1 MAKLP
6 LEPPIPY
13 RKPIYYDFKNKE
25 RCVTSYVDYMLS
37 RTRRMFKYTGLPDT
51 IPDVF
56 LERYLQR
63 NGQCIIAEHEG
74 KLYAFCGGLGGVYNE
89 YYFPSKY
96 IVANPYLDFSKE
108 YTIGEDC
115 VLIRNDTE
123 MQGLIPM
130 CSKYASLLVENDLT
144 MRIADINRR
153 IPAIAK
159 THSDNQKQGFDLL
172 MKRVEDGDL
181 NMSIQDNWEDM
192 FTTLPFVD
200 STTTHITEYIEFTQY
215 IKAQWF
221 NELGIRMSHNMKRE
235 ALSASEI
242 ASGDDMIRSLPED
255 MLECRKEALDKINE
269 MFGTN
274 ISIEYNS
281 VWRYLFDEKELQID
295 AMEAD
300 IESKENSSDNRT
312 ETDEEVSEN
321 NEESEEK
328 DDGEEPNSES

>member
-1 MAKLP
+1 MAKFKP
-6 LEPPIPY
+6 DPSIPY
-13 RKPIYYDFKNKE
+13 REPIYYNFRNKE
-25 RCVTSYVDYMLS
+25 KCVTSYVEYMLA

-63 NGQCIIAEHEG
+63 NGECIIAEHNG
-74 KLYAFCGGLGGVYNE
+74 QLYAFCGGLGGVYNE
-89 YYFPSKY
+89 YYFPTKY
-96 IVANPYLDFSKE
+96 IVANPYLNFSKE
-108 YTIGEDC
+108 YTIGTDC

-153 IPAIAK
+153 IPTIAK
-159 THSDNQKQGFDLL
+159 VHSDSQKQGFDLL

-200 STTTHITEYIEFTQY
+200 SSTTHIIEYIEFTQY

-255 MLECRKEALDKINE
+255 MLECRKEALDKVNE
-269 MFGTN
+269 MFGTK
-274 ISIEYNS
+274 ISVEYNS
-281 VWRYLFDEKELQID
+281 VWSYLFDEKELQID
-295 AMEAD
+295 AMEAE
-300 IESKENSSDNRT
+300 IESAEDNEDENSSGNRT
-312 ETDEEVSEN
+312 ESEDDTN
-321 NEESEEK
+321 ESES
-328 DDGEEPNSES
+328 NSES

>member
-1 MAKLP
+1 MAKFP

-13 RKPIYYDFKNKE
+13 KKPVYYDFRNKE
-25 RCVTSYVDYMLS
+25 RCVTSYVEYMLS
-37 RTRRMFKYTGLPDT
+37 RTRRMFKYTGLPDS

-63 NGQCIIAEHEG
+63 NGQCIVAEHEG
-74 KLYAFCGGLGGVYNE
+74 NLYAFCGGLGGVYNE
-89 YYFPSKY
+89 YYFPTKY
-96 IVANPYLDFSKE
+96 IVANPYLNFSKE

-115 VLIRNDTE
+115 VLVRNDTE

-159 THSDNQKQGFDLL
+159 VHSDNQKQGFDLL

-181 NMSIQDNWEDM
+181 SMSIQDNWEDM

-200 STTTHITEYIEFTQY
+200 SSTTHITEYIEFTQY

-255 MLECRKEALDKINE
+255 MLECRKEALDKINS

-274 ISIEYNS
+274 ISVEYNS
-281 VWRYLFDEKELQID
+281 VWSYLFDEKELQID
-295 AMEAD
+295 AMEAEV
-300 IESKENSSDNRT
+300 ESTETNPEDSSDNRT
-312 ETDEEVSEN
+312 NS
-321 NEESEEK
+321 EESEDDK
-328 DDGEEPNSES
+328 DEQESDSES

>member
-1 MAKLP
+1 MAKFKP
-6 LEPPIPY
+6 DPSIPY
-13 RKPIYYDFKNKE
+13 REPIYYNFRNKE
-25 RCVTSYVDYMLS
+25 KCVTSYVEYMLA

-51 IPDVF
+51 IPDIF

-63 NGQCIIAEHEG
+63 NGECIIAEHNG
-74 KLYAFCGGLGGVYNE
+74 QLYAFCGGLGGVYNE
-89 YYFPSKY
+89 YYFPTKY
-96 IVANPYLDFSKE
+96 IVANPYLNFSKE
-108 YTIGEDC
+108 YIIGTDC
-115 VLIRNDTE
+115 VLMRNDTE
-123 MQGLIPM
+123 MQGLLPM

-159 THSDNQKQGFDLL
+159 VHSDNQKQGFDLL

-200 STTTHITEYIEFTQY
+200 SSTTHITEYIEFTQY

-255 MLECRKEALDKINE
+255 MLECRKEALDKVNE
-269 MFGTN
+269 MFGTK
-274 ISIEYNS
+274 ISVEYNS
-281 VWRYLFDEKELQID
+281 VWNYLFDEKELQID
-295 AMEAD
+295 AMKAE
-300 IESKENSSDNRT
+300 IESAEDNEDENSSDNRT
-312 ETDEEVSEN
+312 ESEDDTN
-321 NEESEEK
+321 ESES
-328 DDGEEPNSES
+328 NSES

>member
-13 RKPIYYDFKNKE
+13 KKPVYYDFRNKE
-25 RCVTSYVDYMLS
+25 RCVTSYVEYMLS
-37 RTRRMFKYTGLPDT
+37 RTRRMFKYTGLPDS

-89 YYFPSKY
+89 YYFPTKY
-96 IVANPYLDFSKE
+96 IVANPYLNFSKE

-115 VLIRNDTE
+115 VLVRNDTE

-159 THSDNQKQGFDLL
+159 VHSDNQKQGFDLL

-181 NMSIQDNWEDM
+181 SMSIQDNWEDM

-200 STTTHITEYIEFTQY
+200 SSTTHITEYIEFTQY

-255 MLECRKEALDKINE
+255 MLECRKEALDKINS

-274 ISIEYNS
+274 ISVEYNS
-281 VWRYLFDEKELQID
+281 VWSYLFDEKELQID
-295 AMEAD
+295 AMEAE
-300 IESKENSSDNRT
+300 IESTETNPEDSSDNRT
-312 ETDEEVSEN
+312 N
-321 NEESEEK
+321 PEESEDDK
-328 DDGEEPNSES
+328 DERESDSES

>member
-1 MAKLP
+1 MAKSP
-6 LEPPIPY
+6 LEPPVPY
-13 RKPIYYDFKNKE
+13 KNPVYYDFRNKDK
-25 RCVTSYVDYMLS
+25 CVSSYVNYMLS
-37 RTRRMFKYTGLPDT
+37 RTRRMFKYSGLPET

-63 NGQCIIAEHEG
+63 NGQCVIAEHEG

-89 YYFPSKY
+89 YYFPTKY
-96 IVANPYLDFSKE
+96 IVANPYLNFSKE
-108 YTIGEDC
+108 YEIGTDC

-123 MQGLIPM
+123 MQGLIPL

-159 THSDNQKQGFDLL
+159 VHGDNQKEGFDLL
-172 MKRVEDGDL
+172 MKRVEDGEL
-181 NMSIQDNWEDM
+181 KMSIQDNWEDM
-192 FTTLPFVD
+192 FTLLPFSDGV
-200 STTTHITEYIEFTQY
+200 TTHLTEYIEFTQY

-255 MLECRKEALDKINE
+255 MLECRKEALEQINT

-274 ISIEYNS
+274 ISVEYNS
-281 VWRYLFDEKELQID
+281 VWSYLFEEKELQID
-295 AMEAD
+295 SMKSEIQSNNETD
-300 IESKENSSDNRT
+300 SSDVRT
-312 ETDEEVSEN
+312 EESGDSSER
-321 NEESEEK
+321 EDS
-328 DDGEEPNSES
+328 SES

>member
-1 MAKLP
+1 MSKYKRDPSVP
-6 LEPPIPY
+6 LRE
-13 RKPIYYDFKNKE
+13 PIYYNFRNKDK
-25 RCVTSYVDYMLS
+25 CVTSYVEYMLA

-56 LERYLQR
+56 LEQYLQR
-63 NGQCIIAEHEG
+63 NGECIIAEYNG
-74 KLYAFCGGLGGVYNE
+74 QLYAFCGGLGGVLNE
-89 YYFPSKY
+89 YYFPTKY
-96 IVANPYLDFSKE
+96 IVSNPFLNFSKE
-108 YTIGEDC
+108 YNIGKDC

-159 THSDNQKQGFDLL
+159 VHSDNQKQGFDLL

-200 STTTHITEYIEFTQY
+200 SSTTHITEYIEFTQY

-255 MLECRKEALDKINE
+255 MLECRKEALDKVNN
-269 MFGTN
+269 MFGTK
-274 ISIEYNS
+274 ISVEYNS
-281 VWRYLFDEKELQID
+281 VWSYLFDEKELQID
-295 AMEAD
+295 AMEAE
-300 IESKENSSDNRT
+300 IESTEDNEDENSSDNRT
-312 ETDEEVSEN
+312 ESEDDTN
-321 NEESEEK
+321 ESES
-328 DDGEEPNSES
+328 NSES

>member
-1 MAKLP
+1 MAKSP
-6 LEPPIPY
+6 LEPPVPY
-13 RKPIYYDFKNKE
+13 RKPVYYDFRNKDK
-25 RCVTSYVDYMLS
+25 CVSSYVNYMLS
-37 RTRRMFKYTGLPDT
+37 RTRRMFKYSGLPET

-63 NGQCIIAEHEG
+63 NGQCVIAEHEG

-89 YYFPSKY
+89 YYFPTKY
-96 IVANPYLDFSKE
+96 IVANPYLNFSKE
-108 YTIGEDC
+108 YEIGTDC

-123 MQGLIPM
+123 MQGLIPL

-159 THSDNQKQGFDLL
+159 VHGDNQKEGFDLL
-172 MKRVEDGDL
+172 MKRVEDGEL
-181 NMSIQDNWEDM
+181 KMSIQDNWEDM
-192 FTTLPFVD
+192 FTLLPFSDGV
-200 STTTHITEYIEFTQY
+200 TTHLTEYIEFTQY

-221 NELGIRMSHNMKRE
+221 NELGIRVSHNMKRE

-255 MLECRKEALDKINE
+255 MLECRKEALEQINT

-274 ISIEYNS
+274 ISVEYNS
-281 VWRYLFDEKELQID
+281 VWSYLFEEKELQID
-295 AMEAD
+295 SMKSEIQSNNETD
-300 IESKENSSDNRT
+300 SSDVRT
-312 ETDEEVSEN
+312 EESGDSSER
-321 NEESEEK
+321 EDS
-328 DDGEEPNSES
+328 SES

>member
-1 MAKLP
+1 MSKYKRDPSVP
-6 LEPPIPY
+6 LRE
-13 RKPIYYDFKNKE
+13 PIYYNFRNKDK
-25 RCVTSYVDYMLS
+25 CVTSYVEYMLA

-56 LERYLQR
+56 LEQYLQR
-63 NGQCIIAEHEG
+63 NGECIIAEYNG
-74 KLYAFCGGLGGVYNE
+74 QLYAFCGGLGGVLNE
-89 YYFPSKY
+89 YYFPTKY
-96 IVANPYLDFSKE
+96 IVSNPFLNFSKE
-108 YTIGEDC
+108 YNIGKDC

-159 THSDNQKQGFDLL
+159 VHSDNQKQGFDLL

-200 STTTHITEYIEFTQY
+200 SSTTHITEYIEFTQY

-255 MLECRKEALDKINE
+255 MLECRKEALDKVNN
-269 MFGTN
+269 MFGTK
-274 ISIEYNS
+274 ISVEYNS
-281 VWRYLFDEKELQID
+281 VWSYLFDEKELQID
-295 AMEAD
+295 AMKAE
-300 IESKENSSDNRT
+300 IESTEDNEDENSSDNRT
-312 ETDEEVSEN
+312 ESEDDTN
-321 NEESEEK
+321 ESES
-328 DDGEEPNSES
+328 NSES

>member
-1 MAKLP
+1 MAKSP
-6 LEPPIPY
+6 LEPPVPY
-13 RKPIYYDFKNKE
+13 RKPVYYDFRNKDK
-25 RCVTSYVDYMLS
+25 CVSSYVNYMLS
-37 RTRRMFKYTGLPDT
+37 RTRRMFKYSGLPET

-63 NGQCIIAEHEG
+63 NGQCVIAEHEG

-89 YYFPSKY
+89 YYFPTKY
-96 IVANPYLDFSKE
+96 IVANPYLNFSKE
-108 YTIGEDC
+108 YEIGTDC

-159 THSDNQKQGFDLL
+159 VHGDNQKEGFDLL
-172 MKRVEDGDL
+172 MKRVEDGEL
-181 NMSIQDNWEDM
+181 KMSIQDNWEDM
-192 FTTLPFVD
+192 FTLLPFSDGV
-200 STTTHITEYIEFTQY
+200 TTHLTEYIEFTQY

-255 MLECRKEALDKINE
+255 MLECRKEALEQINT

-274 ISIEYNS
+274 ISVEYNS
-281 VWRYLFDEKELQID
+281 VWSYLFEEKELQID
-295 AMEAD
+295 SMKSEIQSNNETD
-300 IESKENSSDNRT
+300 SSDVRT
-312 ETDEEVSEN
+312 EESGDSSEQ
-321 NEESEEK
+321 EDS
-328 DDGEEPNSES
+328 SES

>member
-1 MAKLP
+1 MAKFKP
-6 LEPPIPY
+6 DPSIPY
-13 RKPIYYDFKNKE
+13 REPIYYNFRNKE
-25 RCVTSYVDYMLS
+25 KCVTSYVEYMLA

-63 NGQCIIAEHEG
+63 NGECIIAEHNG
-74 KLYAFCGGLGGVYNE
+74 QLYAFCGGLGGVYNE
-89 YYFPSKY
+89 YYFPTKY
-96 IVANPYLDFSKE
+96 IVANPYLNFSKE
-108 YTIGEDC
+108 YTIGTDC

-123 MQGLIPM
+123 MQGLLPM

-159 THSDNQKQGFDLL
+159 VHSDNQKQGFDLL

-200 STTTHITEYIEFTQY
+200 SSTTHITEYIEFTQY

-221 NELGIRMSHNMKRE
+221 NELGVRMSHNMKRE

-255 MLECRKEALDKINE
+255 MLECRKEALDKVNE
-269 MFGTN
+269 MFGTK
-274 ISIEYNS
+274 ISVEYNS
-281 VWRYLFDEKELQID
+281 VWSYLFDEKELQID
-295 AMEAD
+295 AMEAE
-300 IESKENSSDNRT
+300 IESTEDNEDENNSDNRT
-312 ETDEEVSEN
+312 ESEDDTN
-321 NEESEEK
+321 ESES
-328 DDGEEPNSES
+328 NSES

>member
-1 MAKLP
+1 MAKFKP
-6 LEPPIPY
+6 DPSIPY
-13 RKPIYYDFKNKE
+13 REPIYYNFRNKE
-25 RCVTSYVDYMLS
+25 KCVTSYVEYMLA

-63 NGQCIIAEHEG
+63 NGECIIAEHNG
-74 KLYAFCGGLGGVYNE
+74 QLYAFCGGLGGVYNE
-89 YYFPSKY
+89 YYFPTKY
-96 IVANPYLDFSKE
+96 IVANPYLNFSKE
-108 YTIGEDC
+108 YTIGTDC

-123 MQGLIPM
+123 MQGLLPM

-159 THSDNQKQGFDLL
+159 VHSDNQKQGFDLL

-200 STTTHITEYIEFTQY
+200 SSTTHITEYIEFTQY

-255 MLECRKEALDKINE
+255 MLECRMEALDKVNN
-269 MFGTN
+269 MFGTK
-274 ISIEYNS
+274 ISVEYNS
-281 VWRYLFDEKELQID
+281 VWSYLFDEKELQID
-295 AMEAD
+295 AMKAEIKSTED
-300 IESKENSSDNRT
+300 NKDKNSSDNRT
-312 ETDEEVSEN
+312 ESEDDTN
-321 NEESEEK
+321 ESES
-328 DDGEEPNSES
+328 NSES

>member
-1 MAKLP
+1 MAKFKP
-6 LEPPIPY
+6 DPSIPY
-13 RKPIYYDFKNKE
+13 REPIYYNFRNKE
-25 RCVTSYVDYMLS
+25 KCVTSYVEYMLA

-63 NGQCIIAEHEG
+63 NGECIIAEHNG
-74 KLYAFCGGLGGVYNE
+74 QLYAFCGGLGGVYNE
-89 YYFPSKY
+89 YYFPTKY
-96 IVANPYLDFSKE
+96 IVANPYLNFSKE
-108 YTIGEDC
+108 YTIGTDC

-123 MQGLIPM
+123 MQGLLPM

-159 THSDNQKQGFDLL
+159 VHSDNQKQGFDLL

-200 STTTHITEYIEFTQY
+200 SSTTHITEYIEFTQY

-221 NELGIRMSHNMKRE
+221 NDLGIRMSHNMKRE

-255 MLECRKEALDKINE
+255 MLECRKEALDKVNE
-269 MFGTN
+269 IFGTK
-274 ISIEYNS
+274 ISVEYNS
-281 VWRYLFDEKELQID
+281 VWSYLFNEKELQID
-295 AMEAD
+295 AMEAE
-300 IESKENSSDNRT
+300 IESTEDNEDENSSDNRT
-312 ETDEEVSEN
+312 ESEDDTN
-321 NEESEEK
+321 ESES
-328 DDGEEPNSES
+328 NSES

>member
-1 MAKLP
+1 MAKFKP
-6 LEPPIPY
+6 EPSIPY
-13 RKPIYYDFKNKE
+13 REPIYYNFRNKE
-25 RCVTSYVDYMLS
+25 KCVTSYVEYMLA

-51 IPDVF
+51 ISDIF

-63 NGQCIIAEHEG
+63 NGECIIAEHNG
-74 KLYAFCGGLGGVYNE
+74 QLYAFCGGLGGVYNE
-89 YYFPSKY
+89 YYFPTKY
-96 IVANPYLDFSKE
+96 IVANPYLNFSKE
-108 YTIGEDC
+108 YIIGTDC

-123 MQGLIPM
+123 MQGLLPM

-159 THSDNQKQGFDLL
+159 VHSDNQKQGFDLL

-200 STTTHITEYIEFTQY
+200 SSTTHITEYIEFTQY

-255 MLECRKEALDKINE
+255 MLECRKEALDKVNE
-269 MFGTN
+269 MFGTK
-274 ISIEYNS
+274 ISVEYNS
-281 VWRYLFDEKELQID
+281 IWSYLFDEKELQID
-295 AMEAD
+295 AMEAE
-300 IESKENSSDNRT
+300 IESAEDNEDENSSDNRT
-312 ETDEEVSEN
+312 ESEDDTN
-321 NEESEEK
+321 ESES
-328 DDGEEPNSES
+328 NSES

>member
-1 MAKLP
+1 MSKYKRDPSVP
-6 LEPPIPY
+6 LRE
-13 RKPIYYDFKNKE
+13 PIYYNFRNKDK
-25 RCVTSYVDYMLS
+25 CVTSYVEYMLA

-56 LERYLQR
+56 LEQYLQR
-63 NGQCIIAEHEG
+63 NGECIIAEYNG
-74 KLYAFCGGLGGVYNE
+74 QLYAFCGGLGGVLNE
-89 YYFPSKY
+89 YYFPTKY
-96 IVANPYLDFSKE
+96 IVSNPFLNFSKE
-108 YTIGEDC
+108 YNIGKDC

-159 THSDNQKQGFDLL
+159 VHSDNQKQGFDLL

-200 STTTHITEYIEFTQY
+200 SSTTHITEYIEFTQY

-255 MLECRKEALDKINE
+255 MLECRKEALDRVNN
-269 MFGTN
+269 MFGTK
-274 ISIEYNS
+274 ISVEYNS
-281 VWRYLFDEKELQID
+281 VWSYLFDEKELQID
-295 AMEAD
+295 AMEAE
-300 IESKENSSDNRT
+300 IESTEDNEDENSSDNRT
-312 ETDEEVSEN
+312 ESEDDTN
-321 NEESEEK
+321 ESES
-328 DDGEEPNSES
+328 NSES

>member
-1 MAKLP
+1 MAKFKP
-6 LEPPIPY
+6 DPSIPY
-13 RKPIYYDFKNKE
+13 REPIYYNFRNKE
-25 RCVTSYVDYMLS
+25 KCVTSYVEYMLA

-63 NGQCIIAEHEG
+63 NGECIIAEHNG
-74 KLYAFCGGLGGVYNE
+74 QLYAFCGGLGGVYNE
-89 YYFPSKY
+89 YYFPTKY
-96 IVANPYLDFSKE
+96 IVANPYLNFSKE
-108 YTIGEDC
+108 YTIGTDC

-123 MQGLIPM
+123 MQGLLPM

-159 THSDNQKQGFDLL
+159 VHSDNQKQGFDLL

-200 STTTHITEYIEFTQY
+200 SSTTHITEYIEFTQY

-255 MLECRKEALDKINE
+255 MLECRKESLDKVND
-269 MFGTN
+269 MFGTK
-274 ISIEYNS
+274 ISVEYNS
-281 VWRYLFDEKELQID
+281 VWSYLFDEKELQID
-295 AMEAD
+295 AMKAEIKSTED
-300 IESKENSSDNRT
+300 NEDKNSSDNRT
-312 ETDEEVSEN
+312 ESEDDTN
-321 NEESEEK
+321 ESES
-328 DDGEEPNSES
+328 NSES

>member
-1 MAKLP
+1 MAKFKP
-6 LEPPIPY
+6 DPSIPY
-13 RKPIYYDFKNKE
+13 REPIYYNFRNKE
-25 RCVTSYVDYMLS
+25 KCVTSYVEYMLA

-51 IPDVF
+51 IPDIF

-63 NGQCIIAEHEG
+63 NGECIIAEHNG
-74 KLYAFCGGLGGVYNE
+74 QLYVFCGGLGGVYNE
-89 YYFPSKY
+89 YYFPTKY
-96 IVANPYLDFSKE
+96 IVANPYLNFSKE
-108 YTIGEDC
+108 YIIGTDC
-115 VLIRNDTE
+115 VLMRNDTE
-123 MQGLIPM
+123 MQGLLPM

-159 THSDNQKQGFDLL
+159 VHSDNQKQGFDLL

-200 STTTHITEYIEFTQY
+200 SSTTHITEYIEFTQY

-255 MLECRKEALDKINE
+255 MLECRKEALDKVND
-269 MFGTN
+269 MFGTK
-274 ISIEYNS
+274 ISVEYNS
-281 VWRYLFDEKELQID
+281 VWSYLFDEKELQID
-295 AMEAD
+295 AMEAE
-300 IESKENSSDNRT
+300 IESTEDNEDENSSDNRT
-312 ETDEEVSEN
+312 ESEDDTN
-321 NEESEEK
+321 ESES
-328 DDGEEPNSES
+328 NSES

>member
-1 MAKLP
+1 MAKFKP
-6 LEPPIPY
+6 DPSIPY
-13 RKPIYYDFKNKE
+13 REPIYYNFRNKE
-25 RCVTSYVDYMLS
+25 KCVTSYVEYMLA

-63 NGQCIIAEHEG
+63 NGECIIAEHNG
-74 KLYAFCGGLGGVYNE
+74 QLYAFCGGLGGVYNE
-89 YYFPSKY
+89 YYFPTKY
-96 IVANPYLDFSKE
+96 IVANPYLNFSKE
-108 YTIGEDC
+108 YTIGTDC

-123 MQGLIPM
+123 MQGLLPM

-153 IPAIAK
+153 VPAIAK
-159 THSDNQKQGFDLL
+159 VHSDNQKQGFDLL

-200 STTTHITEYIEFTQY
+200 SSTTHITEYIEFTQY
-215 IKAQWF
+215 IKAQWY

-255 MLECRKEALDKINE
+255 MLECRKDALDKVNE
-269 MFGTN
+269 MFGTK
-274 ISIEYNS
+274 ISVEYNS
-281 VWRYLFDEKELQID
+281 VWSYLFDEKELQID
-295 AMEAD
+295 AMEAE
-300 IESKENSSDNRT
+300 IESTEDNEDENSSDNRT
-312 ETDEEVSEN
+312 ESEDDTN
-321 NEESEEK
+321 ESES
-328 DDGEEPNSES
+328 NSES

>member
-13 RKPIYYDFKNKE
+13 KKPVYYDFRNKE
-25 RCVTSYVDYMLS
+25 RCVTSYVEYMLS
-37 RTRRMFKYTGLPDT
+37 RTRRMFKYTGLPNS

-89 YYFPSKY
+89 YYFPTKY
-96 IVANPYLDFSKE
+96 IVANPYLNFSKE

-159 THSDNQKQGFDLL
+159 VHSDNQKQGFDLL

-181 NMSIQDNWEDM
+181 SMAIQDNWEDM

-200 STTTHITEYIEFTQY
+200 SSTTHITEYIEFTQY

-255 MLECRKEALDKINE
+255 MLECRKEALDKINS

-274 ISIEYNS
+274 ISVEYNS
-281 VWRYLFDEKELQID
+281 VWSYLFDEKELQID
-295 AMEAD
+295 AMEAEV
-300 IESKENSSDNRT
+300 ESNETNPEDSSDNRT
-312 ETDEEVSEN
+312 NS
-321 NEESEEK
+321 EESEDDK
-328 DDGEEPNSES
+328 DERESDSES

>member
-1 MAKLP
+1 MSKYKRDPSVP
-6 LEPPIPY
+6 LREPTYYNY
-13 RKPIYYDFKNKE
+13 RNKDK
-25 RCVTSYVDYMLS
+25 CVTSYVEYMLA
-37 RTRRMFKYTGLPDT
+37 RTRRMFKYSGLPDT

-56 LERYLQR
+56 LEQYLQR
-63 NGQCIIAEHEG
+63 NGECIIAEYNG
-74 KLYAFCGGLGGVYNE
+74 QLYAFCGGLGGVLNE
-89 YYFPSKY
+89 YYFPTKY
-96 IVANPYLDFSKE
+96 IVSNPFLNFSKE
-108 YTIGEDC
+108 YNIGKDC

-159 THSDNQKQGFDLL
+159 VHSDNQKQGFDLL

-200 STTTHITEYIEFTQY
+200 SSTTHITEYIEFTQY

-255 MLECRKEALDKINE
+255 MLECRKEALDKVNN
-269 MFGTN
+269 MFGTK
-274 ISIEYNS
+274 ISVEYNS
-281 VWRYLFDEKELQID
+281 VWSYLFDEKELQID
-295 AMEAD
+295 AMKAE
-300 IESKENSSDNRT
+300 IESTEDNEDENSSDNRT
-312 ETDEEVSEN
+312 ESEDDTN
-321 NEESEEK
+321 ESES
-328 DDGEEPNSES
+328 NSES

>member
-1 MAKLP
+1 MAKFKP
-6 LEPPIPY
+6 DPSIPY
-13 RKPIYYDFKNKE
+13 REPIYYNFRNKDK
-25 RCVTSYVDYMLS
+25 CVTSYVEYMLA

-51 IPDVF
+51 IPDIF

-63 NGQCIIAEHEG
+63 NGECIIAEHNG
-74 KLYAFCGGLGGVYNE
+74 QLYAFCGGLGGVYNE

-96 IVANPYLDFSKE
+96 IVANPYLNFSKE
-108 YTIGEDC
+108 YIIGTDC

-123 MQGLIPM
+123 MQGLLPM

-159 THSDNQKQGFDLL
+159 VHSDNQKQGFDLL

-200 STTTHITEYIEFTQY
+200 SSTTHITEYIEFTQY

-255 MLECRKEALDKINE
+255 MLECRMEALDKVNN
-269 MFGTN
+269 MFGTK
-274 ISIEYNS
+274 ISVEYNS
-281 VWRYLFDEKELQID
+281 VWSYLFDEKELQID
-295 AMEAD
+295 AMKAEIKSTED
-300 IESKENSSDNRT
+300 NKDKNSSDNRT
-312 ETDEEVSEN
+312 ESEDDTN
-321 NEESEEK
+321 ESES
-328 DDGEEPNSES
+328 NSES

>member
-1 MAKLP
+1 MAKFKP
-6 LEPPIPY
+6 DPSIPY
-13 RKPIYYDFKNKE
+13 REPIYYNFRNKE
-25 RCVTSYVDYMLS
+25 KCVTSYVEYMLA

-63 NGQCIIAEHEG
+63 NGECIIAEHNG
-74 KLYAFCGGLGGVYNE
+74 QLYAFCGGLGGVYNE
-89 YYFPSKY
+89 YYFPTKY
-96 IVANPYLDFSKE
+96 IVANPYLNFSKE
-108 YTIGEDC
+108 YTIGIDC

-123 MQGLIPM
+123 MQGLLPM

-159 THSDNQKQGFDLL
+159 VHSDNQKQGFDLL

-200 STTTHITEYIEFTQY
+200 SSTTHITEYIEFTQY

-255 MLECRKEALDKINE
+255 MLECRKEALDKVNE
-269 MFGTN
+269 MFGTK
-274 ISIEYNS
+274 ISVEYNS
-281 VWRYLFDEKELQID
+281 VWSYLFNEKELQID
-295 AMEAD
+295 AMEAE
-300 IESKENSSDNRT
+300 IESTEDNEDESSSDNRT
-312 ETDEEVSEN
+312 ESEDDTN
-321 NEESEEK
+321 ESES
-328 DDGEEPNSES
+328 NS

>member
-1 MAKLP
+1 MAKFKP
-6 LEPPIPY
+6 DPSIPY
-13 RKPIYYDFKNKE
+13 REPIYYNFRNKE
-25 RCVTSYVDYMLS
+25 KCVTSYVEYMLA

-63 NGQCIIAEHEG
+63 NGECIIAEHNG
-74 KLYAFCGGLGGVYNE
+74 QLYAFCGGLGGVYNE
-89 YYFPSKY
+89 YYFPTKY
-96 IVANPYLDFSKE
+96 IVANPYLNFSKE
-108 YTIGEDC
+108 YTIGTDC

-123 MQGLIPM
+123 MQGLLPM

-159 THSDNQKQGFDLL
+159 VHSDNQKQGFDLL

-200 STTTHITEYIEFTQY
+200 SSTTHITEYIEFTQY

-255 MLECRKEALDKINE
+255 MLECRMEALDKVNN
-269 MFGTN
+269 MFGTK
-274 ISIEYNS
+274 ISVEYNS
-281 VWRYLFDEKELQID
+281 VWSYLFDEKELQID
-295 AMEAD
+295 AMEAEIKSNED
-300 IESKENSSDNRT
+300 NEDKNSSDNRT
-312 ETDEEVSEN
+312 ESEDDTN
-321 NEESEEK
+321 ESES
-328 DDGEEPNSES
+328 NSES

>member
-1 MAKLP
+1 MAKYKRDPSVP
-6 LEPPIPY
+6 LRE
-13 RKPIYYDFKNKE
+13 PIYYNFRNKDK
-25 RCVTSYVDYMLS
+25 CVTSYVEYMLA

-56 LERYLQR
+56 LEQYLQR
-63 NGQCIIAEHEG
+63 NGECIIAEHNG
-74 KLYAFCGGLGGVYNE
+74 QLYAFCGGLGGVLNE
-89 YYFPSKY
+89 YYFPTKY
-96 IVANPYLDFSKE
+96 IVSNPFLNFSKE
-108 YTIGEDC
+108 YNIGKDC

-159 THSDNQKQGFDLL
+159 VHSDNQKQGFDLL

-200 STTTHITEYIEFTQY
+200 SSTTHITEYIEFTQY

-221 NELGIRMSHNMKRE
+221 NELGVRMSHNMKRE

-255 MLECRKEALDKINE
+255 MLECRKEALNKVNE

-274 ISIEYNS
+274 ISVEYNS
-281 VWRYLFDEKELQID
+281 VWSYLFDEKELQID
-295 AMEAD
+295 AMEAE
-300 IESKENSSDNRT
+300 IESTEDNTDENSSDNRT
-312 ETDEEVSEN
+312 ESEDDSD
-321 NEESEEK
+321 ESES
-328 DDGEEPNSES
+328 NS

>member
-1 MAKLP
+1 MAKFKP
-6 LEPPIPY
+6 DPSIPY
-13 RKPIYYDFKNKE
+13 REPIYYNFRNKE
-25 RCVTSYVDYMLS
+25 KCVTSYVEYMLA

-51 IPDVF
+51 IPDIF

-63 NGQCIIAEHEG
+63 NGECIIAEHNG
-74 KLYAFCGGLGGVYNE
+74 QLYAFCGGLGGVYNE
-89 YYFPSKY
+89 YYFPTKY
-96 IVANPYLDFSKE
+96 IVANPYLNFSKE
-108 YTIGEDC
+108 YIIGTDC
-115 VLIRNDTE
+115 VLMRNDTE
-123 MQGLIPM
+123 MQGLLPM

-159 THSDNQKQGFDLL
+159 VHSDNQKQGFDLL

-200 STTTHITEYIEFTQY
+200 SSTTHITEYIEFTQY

-255 MLECRKEALDKINE
+255 MLECRMEALDKVNN
-269 MFGTN
+269 MFGTK
-274 ISIEYNS
+274 ISVEYNS
-281 VWRYLFDEKELQID
+281 VWSYLFDEKELQID
-295 AMEAD
+295 AMKAEIKSTED
-300 IESKENSSDNRT
+300 NEDKNSSDNRT
-312 ETDEEVSEN
+312 ESEDDTN
-321 NEESEEK
+321 ESES
-328 DDGEEPNSES
+328 NSES

>member
-1 MAKLP
+1 
-6 LEPPIPY
+6 
-13 RKPIYYDFKNKE
+13 
-25 RCVTSYVDYMLS
+25 
-37 RTRRMFKYTGLPDT
+37 MFKYSGLPET

-63 NGQCIIAEHEG
+63 NGQCVIAEHEG

-89 YYFPSKY
+89 YYFPTKY
-96 IVANPYLDFSKE
+96 IVANPYLNFSKE
-108 YTIGEDC
+108 YEIGTDC

-159 THSDNQKQGFDLL
+159 VHGDNQKEGFDLL
-172 MKRVEDGDL
+172 MKRVEDGEL
-181 NMSIQDNWEDM
+181 KMSIQDNWEDM
-192 FTTLPFVD
+192 FTLLPFSDGV
-200 STTTHITEYIEFTQY
+200 TTHLTEYIEFTQY

-255 MLECRKEALDKINE
+255 MLECRKDALEQINT

-274 ISIEYNS
+274 ISVEYNS
-281 VWRYLFDEKELQID
+281 VWSYLFEEKELQID
-295 AMEAD
+295 SMESEIKSNNEID
-300 IESKENSSDNRT
+300 SSDVRT
-312 ETDEEVSEN
+312 EESGGSSER
-321 NEESEEK
+321 EDS
-328 DDGEEPNSES
+328 SES

>member
-1 MAKLP
+1 MAKFS

-13 RKPIYYDFKNKE
+13 KKPVYYDFRNKE
-25 RCVTSYVDYMLS
+25 RCVTSYVEYMLS
-37 RTRRMFKYTGLPDT
+37 RTRRMFKYTGLPNS

-89 YYFPSKY
+89 YYFPTKY
-96 IVANPYLDFSKE
+96 IVANPYLNFSKE

-115 VLIRNDTE
+115 VLVRNDTE

-159 THSDNQKQGFDLL
+159 VHSDNQKQGFDLL

-181 NMSIQDNWEDM
+181 SMSIQDNWEDM

-200 STTTHITEYIEFTQY
+200 SSTTHITEYIEFTQY

-255 MLECRKEALDKINE
+255 MLECRKEALDKINS

-274 ISIEYNS
+274 ISVEYNS
-281 VWRYLFDEKELQID
+281 VWSYLFDEKELQID
-295 AMEAD
+295 AMEAE
-300 IESKENSSDNRT
+300 IESTETSSEDSSDNRT
-312 ETDEEVSEN
+312 N
-321 NEESEEK
+321 PEESEDDK
-328 DDGEEPNSES
+328 DERESDSES

>member
-1 MAKLP
+1 MAKFKP
-6 LEPPIPY
+6 DPSIPY
-13 RKPIYYDFKNKE
+13 REPIYYNFRNKE
-25 RCVTSYVDYMLS
+25 KCVTSYVEYMLA

-63 NGQCIIAEHEG
+63 NGECIIAEHNG
-74 KLYAFCGGLGGVYNE
+74 QLYAFCGGLGGVYNE
-89 YYFPSKY
+89 YYFPTKY
-96 IVANPYLDFSKE
+96 IVANPYLNFSKE
-108 YTIGEDC
+108 YTIGTDC

-123 MQGLIPM
+123 MQGLLPM

-159 THSDNQKQGFDLL
+159 VHSDNQKQGFDLL

-200 STTTHITEYIEFTQY
+200 SSTTHITEYIEFTQY

-255 MLECRKEALDKINE
+255 MLECRKEALDKVNE
-269 MFGTN
+269 IFGTK
-274 ISIEYNS
+274 ISVEYNS
-281 VWRYLFDEKELQID
+281 VWSYLFNEKELQID
-295 AMEAD
+295 AMEAE
-300 IESKENSSDNRT
+300 IESTEDNEDENSSDNRT
-312 ETDEEVSEN
+312 ESEDDTN
-321 NEESEEK
+321 ESES
-328 DDGEEPNSES
+328 NSES

>member
-13 RKPIYYDFKNKE
+13 KKPVYYDFRNKE
-25 RCVTSYVDYMLS
+25 RCVTSYVEYMLS
-37 RTRRMFKYTGLPDT
+37 RTRRMFKYTGLPDS

-89 YYFPSKY
+89 YYFPTKY
-96 IVANPYLDFSKE
+96 IVANPYLNFSKE

-115 VLIRNDTE
+115 VLVRNDTE

-153 IPAIAK
+153 VPAIAK
-159 THSDNQKQGFDLL
+159 VHSDNQKQGFDLL

-181 NMSIQDNWEDM
+181 SMVIQDNWEDM

-200 STTTHITEYIEFTQY
+200 SSTTHITEYIEFTQY

-255 MLECRKEALDKINE
+255 MLECRKEALDKINS

-274 ISIEYNS
+274 ISVEYNS
-281 VWRYLFDEKELQID
+281 VWSYLFDEKELQID
-295 AMEAD
+295 AMEAE
-300 IESKENSSDNRT
+300 IESTETNPEDSSDDRT
-312 ETDEEVSEN
+312 NPEEGEDEDER
-321 NEESEEK
+321 ES
-328 DDGEEPNSES
+328 NSES

>member
-1 MAKLP
+1 MAKFKP
-6 LEPPIPY
+6 DPSIPY
-13 RKPIYYDFKNKE
+13 REPIYYNFRNKE
-25 RCVTSYVDYMLS
+25 KCVTSYVEYMLA

-51 IPDVF
+51 IQDIF

-63 NGQCIIAEHEG
+63 NGECIIAEHNG
-74 KLYAFCGGLGGVYNE
+74 QLYAFCGGLGGVYNE
-89 YYFPSKY
+89 YYFPTKY
-96 IVANPYLDFSKE
+96 IVANPYLNFSKE
-108 YTIGEDC
+108 YIIGTDC

-123 MQGLIPM
+123 MQGLLPM

-159 THSDNQKQGFDLL
+159 VHSDNQKQGFDLL

-200 STTTHITEYIEFTQY
+200 SSTTHITEYIEFTQY

-255 MLECRKEALDKINE
+255 MLECRMEALDKVNN
-269 MFGTN
+269 MFGTK
-274 ISIEYNS
+274 ISVEYNS
-281 VWRYLFDEKELQID
+281 VWSYLFDEKELQID
-295 AMEAD
+295 AMEAEIKSTED
-300 IESKENSSDNRT
+300 NEDKNSSDNRT
-312 ETDEEVSEN
+312 ESEDDTN
-321 NEESEEK
+321 ESES
-328 DDGEEPNSES
+328 NSES

>member
-1 MAKLP
+1 MAKFKP
-6 LEPPIPY
+6 DPSIPY
-13 RKPIYYDFKNKE
+13 REPIYYNFRNKDK
-25 RCVTSYVDYMLS
+25 CVTSYVEYMLA

-63 NGQCIIAEHEG
+63 NGECIIAEHNG
-74 KLYAFCGGLGGVYNE
+74 QLYAFCGGLGGVYNE
-89 YYFPSKY
+89 YYFPTKY
-96 IVANPYLDFSKE
+96 IVANPYLNFSKE
-108 YTIGEDC
+108 YTIGTDC

-123 MQGLIPM
+123 MQGLLPM

-159 THSDNQKQGFDLL
+159 VHSDNQKQGFDLL

-200 STTTHITEYIEFTQY
+200 SSTTHITEYIEFTQY

-255 MLECRKEALDKINE
+255 MLECRKEALDKVNE
-269 MFGTN
+269 MFGTK
-274 ISIEYNS
+274 ISVEYNS
-281 VWRYLFDEKELQID
+281 VWNYLFDEKELQID
-295 AMEAD
+295 AMEAE
-300 IESKENSSDNRT
+300 IESTEDNEDENSSDNRT
-312 ETDEEVSEN
+312 ESEDDTN
-321 NEESEEK
+321 ESES
-328 DDGEEPNSES
+328 NSES

>member
-1 MAKLP
+1 MAKFKP
-6 LEPPIPY
+6 DPSIPY
-13 RKPIYYDFKNKE
+13 REPIYYNFRNKE
-25 RCVTSYVDYMLS
+25 KCVTSYVEYMLA

-63 NGQCIIAEHEG
+63 NGECIIAEHNG
-74 KLYAFCGGLGGVYNE
+74 QLYAFCGGLGGVYNE
-89 YYFPSKY
+89 YYFPTKY
-96 IVANPYLDFSKE
+96 IVANPYLNFSKE
-108 YTIGEDC
+108 YTIGTDC

-123 MQGLIPM
+123 MQGLLPM

-159 THSDNQKQGFDLL
+159 VHSDNQKQGFDLL

-200 STTTHITEYIEFTQY
+200 SSTTHITEYIEFTQY

-255 MLECRKEALDKINE
+255 MLECRKEALDKVNE
-269 MFGTN
+269 MFGTK
-274 ISIEYNS
+274 ISVEYNS
-281 VWRYLFDEKELQID
+281 VWSYLFNEKELQID
-295 AMEAD
+295 AMEAE
-300 IESKENSSDNRT
+300 IESTEDNEDENSSDNRT
-312 ETDEEVSEN
+312 ESEDDTN
-321 NEESEEK
+321 ESES
-328 DDGEEPNSES
+328 NSES

>member
-1 MAKLP
+1 MAKFKP
-6 LEPPIPY
+6 DPSIPY
-13 RKPIYYDFKNKE
+13 REPIYYNFRNKE
-25 RCVTSYVDYMLS
+25 KCVTSYVEYMLA

-63 NGQCIIAEHEG
+63 NGECIIAEHNG
-74 KLYAFCGGLGGVYNE
+74 QLYAFCGGLGGVYNE
-89 YYFPSKY
+89 YYFPTKY
-96 IVANPYLDFSKE
+96 IVANPYLNFSKE
-108 YTIGEDC
+108 YTIGTDC

-123 MQGLIPM
+123 MQGLLPM

-159 THSDNQKQGFDLL
+159 VHSDNQKQGFDLL

-200 STTTHITEYIEFTQY
+200 SSTTHITEYIEFTQY

-255 MLECRKEALDKINE
+255 MLECRKEALDKVNE
-269 MFGTN
+269 IFGTK
-274 ISIEYNS
+274 ISVEYNS
-281 VWRYLFDEKELQID
+281 VWSYLFDEKELQID
-295 AMEAD
+295 AMEAEIKSAED
-300 IESKENSSDNRT
+300 NDDENSSDNRT
-312 ETDEEVSEN
+312 ESEDDTN
-321 NEESEEK
+321 ESES
-328 DDGEEPNSES
+328 NSES

>member
-13 RKPIYYDFKNKE
+13 KKPVYYNFRNKE
-25 RCVTSYVDYMLS
+25 RCVTSYVEYMLS
-37 RTRRMFKYTGLPDT
+37 RTRRMFKYTGLPDS

-63 NGQCIIAEHEG
+63 NGQCIITGHKG

-89 YYFPSKY
+89 YYFPTKY
-96 IVANPYLDFSKE
+96 IVANPYLNFSKE

-115 VLIRNDTE
+115 VLVRNDTE

-144 MRIADINRR
+144 MRIANINRR

-159 THSDNQKQGFDLL
+159 VHSDNQKQGFDLL

-181 NMSIQDNWEDM
+181 SMAIQDNWEDM

-200 STTTHITEYIEFTQY
+200 SSTTHITEYIEFTQY

-255 MLECRKEALDKINE
+255 MLECRKEALDKINS

-274 ISIEYNS
+274 ISVEYNS
-281 VWRYLFDEKELQID
+281 VWSYLFDEKELQID
-295 AMEAD
+295 AMEAE
-300 IESKENSSDNRT
+300 IESI
-312 ETDEEVSEN
+312 EN
-321 NEESEEK
+321 NSEDSLDDRTKSEESEVDK
-328 DDGEEPNSES
+328 DERESNSES

>member
-63 NGQCIIAEHEG
+63 NGQCVIAEHKG

-96 IVANPYLDFSKE
+96 IVANPYLNFSKE

-115 VLIRNDTE
+115 VLVRNDTE

-181 NMSIQDNWEDM
+181 NMSIPVSY
-192 FTTLPFVD
+192 THLTLP
-200 STTTHITEYIEFTQY
+200 T
-215 IKAQWF
+215 
-221 NELGIRMSHNMKRE
+221 
-235 ALSASEI
+235 I
-242 ASGDDMIRSLPED
+242 A
-255 MLECRKEALDKINE
+255 
-269 MFGTN
+269 
-274 ISIEYNS
+274 
-281 VWRYLFDEKELQID
+281 
-295 AMEAD
+295 
-300 IESKENSSDNRT
+300 
-312 ETDEEVSEN
+312 
-321 NEESEEK
+321 
-328 DDGEEPNSES
+328 

>member
-13 RKPIYYDFKNKE
+13 KKPVYYDFRNKE
-25 RCVTSYVDYMLS
+25 RCVTSYVEYMLS
-37 RTRRMFKYTGLPDT
+37 RTRRMFKYTGLPDS
-51 IPDVF
+51 IPDIF

-89 YYFPSKY
+89 YYFPTKY
-96 IVANPYLDFSKE
+96 IVANPYLNFSKE

-115 VLIRNDTE
+115 VLVRNDTE
-123 MQGLIPM
+123 MQGLIPI

-144 MRIADINRR
+144 MRIADVNRR

-159 THSDNQKQGFDLL
+159 VHSDNQKQGFDLL

-181 NMSIQDNWEDM
+181 SMSIQDNWEDM

-200 STTTHITEYIEFTQY
+200 SSTTHITEYIEFTQY

-255 MLECRKEALDKINE
+255 MLECRKEALDKINS

-274 ISIEYNS
+274 ISVEYNS
-281 VWRYLFDEKELQID
+281 VWSYLFDEKELQID
-295 AMEAD
+295 AMEAE
-300 IESKENSSDNRT
+300 IKSTETNSEEFGQPNESKESEDDK
-312 ETDEEVSEN
+312 DER
-321 NEESEEK
+321 
-328 DDGEEPNSES
+328 EPDSES

>member
-1 MAKLP
+1 MAKFP
-6 LEPPIPY
+6 IEPPIPY
-13 RKPIYYDFKNKE
+13 KKPVYYDFRNKE
-25 RCVTSYVDYMLS
+25 RCVTSYVEYMLS
-37 RTRRMFKYTGLPDT
+37 RTRRMFRYTGLPDS

-63 NGQCIIAEHEG
+63 NGQCIVAKHEG
-74 KLYAFCGGLGGVYNE
+74 NLYAFCGGLGGVYNE
-89 YYFPSKY
+89 YYFPTKY
-96 IVANPYLDFSKE
+96 IVANPYLNFSKE

-115 VLIRNDTE
+115 VLVRNDTE

-159 THSDNQKQGFDLL
+159 VHSDNQKQGFDLL

-181 NMSIQDNWEDM
+181 SMSIQDNWEDM

-200 STTTHITEYIEFTQY
+200 SSTTHITEYIEFTQY

-255 MLECRKEALDKINE
+255 MLECRKEALDKINS

-274 ISIEYNS
+274 ISVEYNS
-281 VWRYLFDEKELQID
+281 VWSYLFDEKELQID
-295 AMEAD
+295 AMKAE
-300 IESKENSSDNRT
+300 IESTETIPEDSSDDRT
-312 ETDEEVSEN
+312 N
-321 NEESEEK
+321 PEESEDDK
-328 DDGEEPNSES
+328 DERESDSES

>member
-1 MAKLP
+1 MAKFKP
-6 LEPPIPY
+6 DPSIPY
-13 RKPIYYDFKNKE
+13 REPIYYNFRNKE
-25 RCVTSYVDYMLS
+25 KCVTSYVEYMLA

-63 NGQCIIAEHEG
+63 NGECIIAEHNG
-74 KLYAFCGGLGGVYNE
+74 QLYAFCGGLGGVYNE
-89 YYFPSKY
+89 YYFPTKY
-96 IVANPYLDFSKE
+96 IVANPYLNFSKE
-108 YTIGEDC
+108 YTIGTDC

-123 MQGLIPM
+123 MQGLLPM

-159 THSDNQKQGFDLL
+159 VHSDNQKQGFDLL

-200 STTTHITEYIEFTQY
+200 SSTTHIIEYIEFTQY

-255 MLECRKEALDKINE
+255 MLECRKEALDKVNE
-269 MFGTN
+269 MFGTK
-274 ISIEYNS
+274 ISVEYNS
-281 VWRYLFDEKELQID
+281 VWNYLFDEKELQID
-295 AMEAD
+295 AMEAE
-300 IESKENSSDNRT
+300 IESTEDNKDENSSDNRT
-312 ETDEEVSEN
+312 ESEDDTN
-321 NEESEEK
+321 ESES
-328 DDGEEPNSES
+328 NSES

>member
-1 MAKLP
+1 MAKSP
-6 LEPPIPY
+6 LEPPVPY
-13 RKPIYYDFKNKE
+13 KMPVYYDFRNKDK
-25 RCVTSYVDYMLS
+25 CVSSYVNYMLS
-37 RTRRMFKYTGLPDT
+37 RTRRMFKYSGLPET

-63 NGQCIIAEHEG
+63 NGQCVIAEHEG

-89 YYFPSKY
+89 YYFPTKY
-96 IVANPYLDFSKE
+96 IVANPYLNFSKE
-108 YTIGEDC
+108 YEIGTDC

-123 MQGLIPM
+123 MQGLIPL

-159 THSDNQKQGFDLL
+159 VHGDNQKEGFDLL
-172 MKRVEDGDL
+172 MKRVEDGEL
-181 NMSIQDNWEDM
+181 KMSIQDNWEDM
-192 FTTLPFVD
+192 FTLLPFSDGV
-200 STTTHITEYIEFTQY
+200 TTHLTEYIEFTQY

-255 MLECRKEALDKINE
+255 MLECRKEALEQINT

-274 ISIEYNS
+274 ISVEYNS
-281 VWRYLFDEKELQID
+281 VWSYLFEEKELQID
-295 AMEAD
+295 SMKSEIQSNNETD
-300 IESKENSSDNRT
+300 SSDVRT
-312 ETDEEVSEN
+312 EESGDSSER
-321 NEESEEK
+321 EDS
-328 DDGEEPNSES
+328 SES

>member
-1 MAKLP
+1 MAKFKP
-6 LEPPIPY
+6 DPSIPY
-13 RKPIYYDFKNKE
+13 REPIYYNFRNKE
-25 RCVTSYVDYMLS
+25 KCVTSYVEYMLA

-63 NGQCIIAEHEG
+63 NGECIIAEHNG
-74 KLYAFCGGLGGVYNE
+74 QLYAFCGGLGGVYNE
-89 YYFPSKY
+89 YYFPTKY
-96 IVANPYLDFSKE
+96 IVANPYLNFSKE
-108 YTIGEDC
+108 YTIGTDC

-123 MQGLIPM
+123 MQGLLPM

-159 THSDNQKQGFDLL
+159 VHSDNQKQGFDLL

-200 STTTHITEYIEFTQY
+200 SSTTHITEYIEFTQY

-221 NELGIRMSHNMKRE
+221 NELGVRMSHNMKRE

-255 MLECRKEALDKINE
+255 MLECRKEALDKVNE
-269 MFGTN
+269 MFGTK
-274 ISIEYNS
+274 ISVEYNS
-281 VWRYLFDEKELQID
+281 VWSYLFDEKELQID
-295 AMEAD
+295 AMKAE
-300 IESKENSSDNRT
+300 IESTEDNEDENSSDNRT
-312 ETDEEVSEN
+312 ESEDDTN
-321 NEESEEK
+321 ESES
-328 DDGEEPNSES
+328 NSES